1 MTEIEDG
8 KISIRI
14 LNKGFFKE
22 DTIGAYEFD
31 ISQIYLQKDHTLS
44 H

>member
-1 MTEIEDG
+1 
-8 KISIRI
+8 

-31 ISQIYLQKDHTLS
+31 IS
-44 H
+44 